1 MSYPGPLSASV
12 NLGCDTALQRATDTF
27 SFQLNTGTAAGPGS
41 TLQSP
46 ATITPDANGVV
57 QLAMISADT
66 TQNIGSVLTLTS
78 TAGTGGTSI
87 FMTDTT
93 GNDNVIQLTNIGG
106 GTSEIQLGTAA
117 NGISLTANSG
127 ADDGTLAIG
136 SINNDTVAA
145 ATVVID
151 TVGGSV
157 TLGNP
162 IIAVGTSPTVT
173 VSNPLVAL
181 QPVTV
186 QGAAPG
192 TGMFLNATGAV
203 PTIFASGALQ
213 VGTVLHTNILTLADA
228 PTPNVQ
234 IAGALGVSGA
244 VSVIGS
250 VGVTGNII
258 SSAGN
263 VQVVSGGSV
272 SSTAAVAGGGVLN
285 IKNATDTAVPQITM
299 SNANTTIN
307 GLILVP
313 DSLSFQGSG
322 SITAFQ
328 TFQTTGVVCGD
339 NTTVSI
345 PNPAGL
351 VVGLYMILAKGGST
365 FTSVSTISY
374 YDGSTWKWGGG
385 SCCPAFVTAPPSYIG
400 IQGFGATLTLANGG
414 GAGAVT
420 MDFTYLKL
428 GGSLGI

>member
-1 MSYPGPLSASV
+1 MFASPGNPYF
-12 NLGCDTALQRATDTF
+12 ALV
-27 SFQLNTGTAAGPGS
+27 GS
-41 TLQSP
+41 GGGGGSLQSP

-66 TQNIGSVLTLTS
+66 TQNIGSVLTLSS
-78 TAGTGGTSI
+78 TAGTGGTTI
-87 FMTDTT
+87 LMTDNT
-93 GNDNVIQLTNIGG
+93 GNDNFIQLTNING
-106 GTSEIQLGTAA
+106 GTSEIQLGTIA

-145 ATVVID
+145 ATVVIN
-151 TVGGSV
+151 TVSGSV

-162 IIAVGTSPTVT
+162 VVAVGTSPTVT

-192 TGMFLNATGAV
+192 TGIFLNGSGGV
-203 PTIFASGALQ
+203 PSIFANGALQ
-213 VGTVLHTNILTLADA
+213 VGTVTHSNLLTVADA
-228 PTPNVQ
+228 PTPNVE
-234 IAGALGVSGA
+234 IAGALGVGGA

-285 IKNATDTAVPQITM
+285 IQNATDTVVPQITM

-307 GLILVP
+307 GLVLMP
-313 DSLSFQGSG
+313 SSLSFQGSG
-322 SITAFQ
+322 GITAFQ
-328 TFQTTGVVCGD
+328 TFQTTGVTCPD

-345 PNPAGL
+345 PNPGGL

-365 FTSVSTISY
+365 FCSVSTISY

-385 SCCPAFVTAPPSYIG
+385 SCCPAFVTSPPSYIG
-400 IQGFGATLTLANGG
+400 IQGYGATLTLANGG